1 MKVRDLL
8 QYYARL
14 KGFRDS
20 NGEINFWLNRL
31 GAADWATRKIETL
44 SKGMTQKVQF
54 MAAVIARPKLLIL
67 DEPFSGLDPI
77 NLELLRDA
85 ILEIRSRGATIIF
98 STHEMDMAERLCERV
113 FMIHNGNKVL
123 DGTVGEIQKRYPADE
138 VRVRLSEGQL
148 LPDDIPGVQSREARG
163 AYVHLKLQDGSEAN
177 ALLKRLA
184 NESQLEHFEL
194 LRPSLHNIF
203 IRMAGPEAVASK
215 LNDTPMPSADSK

>member
-1 MKVRDLL
+1 
-8 QYYARL
+8 
-14 KGFRDS
+14 
-20 NGEINFWLNRL
+20 
-31 GAADWATRKIETL
+31 
-44 SKGMTQKVQF
+44 

-148 LPDDIPGVQSREARG
+148 LPDDIPGVQSREAR
-163 AYVHLKLQDGSEAN
+163 A
-177 ALLKRLA
+177 
-184 NESQLEHFEL
+184 
-194 LRPSLHNIF
+194 
-203 IRMAGPEAVASK
+203 RMCI
-215 LNDTPMPSADSK
+215 